1 MLYLTITSLIWA
13 FSYGLIKT
21 KLGSLDPNYI
31 TACRMAFAL
40 LVFIPFLRLKN
51 LQKGQI
57 LQLLFIGAIQ
67 YGMMYLCFLR
77 SFKYLDA
84 YQAALFTTFTPLY
97 VILINDCYAKKFN
110 PYYLQV
116 ALIAML
122 GGAVI
127 YYKNILQA
135 NILTGFLLVQMSDI
149 CFAYGQVAYK
159 RLRQKAP
166 HLKDQNIYAL
176 LFLGALAL
184 AVTATTVFDGW
195 HSTMLITKEQINVLV
210 YLGAIASGV
219 CFFMWNKGAVTTNT
233 ATLAVF
239 NNLKSPLAITVSL
252 IFFHENTD
260 VLRLGIG
267 LGLIGLAL
275 YLAEKHA
282 RRTNMVPAHANRA

>member
-1 MLYLTITSLIWA
+1 
-13 FSYGLIKT
+13 
-21 KLGSLDPNYI
+21 
-31 TACRMAFAL
+31 MAFAL

-282 RRTNMVPAHANRA
+282 RRINMVSAHANRA